1 MPNKTASTAKPVA
14 HAVSSAFQPGMEW
27 VVSTTVGG
35 SPIRAA
41 IINAT
46 GYVGAELARLLA
58 QHPRVEIAC
67 VTGRSEVGKRLPEV
81 FPHLWSLDLP
91 IVAEVEPEVDVVFSG
106 LPHAAAAERLTPL
119 IERGIP
125 VIDASADFRLYDE
138 ATYERW
144 YGEHPSPHL
153 LPESVYGLPELHREA
168 IAESRLVG
176 VPGCYPTSAILALAP
191 LAAKGWLD
199 GRTVVDAKSGVSG
212 AGRALKL
219 TSHFSEVDSN
229 FSAYGLGGHRHQP
242 EMVQELST
250 LQRSAADSLDGG
262 FAGGAGELALTFV
275 PHLVPMTRGILATCY
290 PSVAAGV
297 LPERQDE
304 RREALREVYESFYAD
319 EPFVHVAPSA
329 PSTKQTLGSN
339 ACIVHP
345 WVDPVTSEIAVISA
359 LDNLVKG
366 TAGAAVQC
374 FNLMFGLPEELG
386 LSKIGVYP

>member
-1 MPNKTASTAKPVA
+1 MSTSAS
-14 HAVSSAFQPGMEW
+14 
-27 VVSTTVGG
+27 G

-41 IINAT
+41 IINVT

-58 QHPRVEIAC
+58 QHPAVEIVC

-81 FPHLWSLDLP
+81 FPHLWSVDLP
-91 IVAEVEPEVDVVFSG
+91 IVAEVEGEVDVIFSG
-106 LPHAAAAERLTPL
+106 LPHAAAAERLTPF
-119 IERGIP
+119 IEQGVP

-138 ATYERW
+138 EVYEQW
-144 YGEHPSPHL
+144 YGEHPAPHL

-168 IAESRLVG
+168 IAESRLIA
-176 VPGCYPTSAILALAP
+176 VPGCYPTTTILALAP
-191 LAAKGWLD
+191 LAARGWLE

-229 FSAYGLGGHRHQP
+229 FSAYGLSGHRHQP

-250 LQRSAADSLDGG
+250 LQQSAESES
-262 FAGGAGELALTFV
+262 ELNVTFV

-290 PSVAAGV
+290 PSISDGA
-297 LPERQDE
+297 LPEIPEE
-304 RREALREVYESFYAD
+304 RAEALRDVYESYYAD

-339 ACIVHP
+339 ACIVYP
-345 WVDPVTSEIAVISA
+345 MVDPMTNEVMVISA
-359 LDNLVKG
+359 IDNLVKG
-366 TAGAAVQC
+366 TAGGAVQC
-374 FNLMFGLPEELG
+374 LNLMFGLPEELG

>member
-1 MPNKTASTAKPVA
+1 MST
-14 HAVSSAFQPGMEW
+14 
-27 VVSTTVGG
+27 STSG

-41 IINAT
+41 IINVT

-58 QHPRVEIAC
+58 QHPRVEIVC
-67 VTGRSEVGKRLPEV
+67 VTGRSEVGRRLPEV

-91 IVAEVEPEVDVVFSG
+91 IVAEVEEDLDVIFSG
-106 LPHAAAAERLTPL
+106 LPHAAAAERLAPF
-119 IERGIP
+119 IERGVP
-125 VIDASADFRLYDE
+125 VIDASADFRLYEEDV
-138 ATYERW
+138 YEQW
-144 YGEHPSPHL
+144 YGEHPAPHL
-153 LPESVYGLPELHREA
+153 LSQSVYGLPELHRDA
-168 IAESRLVG
+168 IAESRLVA
-176 VPGCYPTSAILALAP
+176 VPGCYPTTTILALAP

-212 AGRALKL
+212 AGRSLKL

-229 FSAYGLGGHRHQP
+229 FSAYGLSGHRHQP

-250 LQRSAADSLDGG
+250 LQQSAESEC
-262 FAGGAGELALTFV
+262 ELNVTFV

-290 PSVAAGV
+290 PSISDKALPQNPEERAG
-297 LPERQDE
+297 
-304 RREALREVYESFYAD
+304 ALRDIYETFYED

-339 ACIVHP
+339 ACIVYP
-345 WVDPVTSEIAVISA
+345 MVDPMTNEVMVISA
-359 LDNLVKG
+359 IDNLVKG
-366 TAGAAVQC
+366 TAGGALQC

>member
-1 MPNKTASTAKPVA
+1 MSTSAS
-14 HAVSSAFQPGMEW
+14 
-27 VVSTTVGG
+27 G

-41 IINAT
+41 IINVT

-58 QHPRVEIAC
+58 QHPAVEIVC

-81 FPHLWSLDLP
+81 FPHLWSVDLP
-91 IVAEVEPEVDVVFSG
+91 IVAEVEGEVDVIFSG
-106 LPHAAAAERLTPL
+106 LPHAAAAERLTPF
-119 IERGIP
+119 IEQGVP

-138 ATYERW
+138 EVYEQW
-144 YGEHPSPHL
+144 YGEHPAPHL

-168 IAESRLVG
+168 IAESRLIA
-176 VPGCYPTSAILALAP
+176 VPGCYPTTTILALAP
-191 LAAKGWLD
+191 LAARGWLD

-229 FSAYGLGGHRHQP
+229 FSAYGLSGHRHQP

-250 LQRSAADSLDGG
+250 LQQSAQSES
-262 FAGGAGELALTFV
+262 ELNVTFV

-290 PSVAAGV
+290 PSIADGA
-297 LPERQDE
+297 LPENPQE
-304 RREALREVYESFYAD
+304 RAEALRDVYESYYAD

-339 ACIVHP
+339 ACIVYP
-345 WVDPVTSEIAVISA
+345 MVDPMTNEVMVISA
-359 LDNLVKG
+359 IDNLVKG
-366 TAGAAVQC
+366 TAGGAVQC
-374 FNLMFGLPEELG
+374 LNLMFGLPEELG

>member
-1 MPNKTASTAKPVA
+1 
-14 HAVSSAFQPGMEW
+14 MEQ
-27 VVSTTVGG
+27 VVSTSASG
-35 SPIRAA
+35 STIRAA
-41 IINAT
+41 IINVT

-58 QHPRVEIAC
+58 QHPRVEIVC

-91 IVAEVEPEVDVVFSG
+91 IVAEVEDDIDVIFSG
-106 LPHAAAAERLTPL
+106 LPHAAAAERLTPF
-119 IERGIP
+119 IERGTP
-125 VIDASADFRLYDE
+125 VVDASADFRLYDE
-138 ATYERW
+138 ETYEQW

-191 LAAKGWLD
+191 LASKGWLD

-212 AGRALKL
+212 AGRALKI

-229 FSAYGLGGHRHQP
+229 FSAYGLSGHRHQP

-250 LQRSAADSLDGG
+250 LQDTAESDGD
-262 FAGGAGELALTFV
+262 LTVTFV

-290 PSVAAGV
+290 PSISDGA
-297 LPERQDE
+297 LPENSEE
-304 RREALREVYESFYAD
+304 RATALRDVYESFYED
-319 EPFVHVAPSA
+319 EPFVHVSPNA

-339 ACIVHP
+339 ACIVYP
-345 WVDPVTSEIAVISA
+345 MVDPMTGEVMVISA
-359 LDNLVKG
+359 IDNLVKG